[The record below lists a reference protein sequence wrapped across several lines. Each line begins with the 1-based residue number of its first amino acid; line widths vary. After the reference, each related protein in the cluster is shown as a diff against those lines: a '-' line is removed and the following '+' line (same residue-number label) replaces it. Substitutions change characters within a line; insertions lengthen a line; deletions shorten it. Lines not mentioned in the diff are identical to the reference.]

1 MTESKSTETVAF
13 ALVEAQ
19 GEIHGMGKDSTNQF
33 HKYQYVSAEAVV
45 LEARKALQK
54 AKLSVCREY
63 EVHHNENHV
72 LLHSVFYITHEKGD
86 TLVKKSTWFIIE
98 GNGRPLDKALAGAL
112 TSSLAY
118 FLRDLL
124 LIPKQEEADSLD
136 KRDDTKHVEALK
148 NALGVGGAVKLRK
161 KLRSAG
167 LELDALVNAMGQSGV
182 AVPEELQ
189 YWDTAWLPRIDA
201 WIKKKTSE
209 AVALM
214 AKPEEE
220 EPEESED

>member
-1 MTESKSTETVAF
+1 MTEYKSTETVAF

-63 EVHHNENHV
+63 EVHHNQDHI

-124 LIPKQEEADSLD
+124 LIPKQEEPDSLD
-136 KRDDTKHVEALK
+136 KRDDTKHVEAPK
-148 NALGVGGAVKLRK
+148 GALGVKGAVSLRK
-161 KLRSAG
+161 KLKSAG
-167 LELDALVNAMGQSGV
+167 LTIDALTIAMASSGISIPQ
-182 AVPEELQ
+182 AVEH
-189 YWDTAWLPRIDA
+189 WDVGLEPRIRG
-201 WIKKKTSE
+201 WIERQVEKSE
-209 AVALM
+209 SVM
-214 AKPEEE
+214 G
-220 EPEESED
+220 SEVKAEASQS